1 MIDGSILPAMLAETL
16 SLWYVILPAVF
27 LGLIVGAIPGFSAAN
42 TIIILLPL
50 TLAVDVQTGVT
61 FMVALYCSSRMGAG
75 VPAILVNIPGTA
87 GAAATPLD
95 GYPMA
100 KQGKGAQALSI
111 SFVASTIGGLI
122 TTAIALLTLPWL
134 ARVGYYMH
142 SVEMIVVMLFGIS
155 LIATIAAKDT
165 LKGLIA
171 GFFGLMIGA
180 IGADHIY
187 ATPRG
192 TFGFLEL
199 YDGVP
204 LIPAL
209 VGLFAVSE
217 AFYFIEAR
225 SIMSEEGRKL
235 MAKGGWGQTIDGVR
249 ITLKRWWHVV
259 WTSLLGLLIGVVP
272 GAGASIASFVAYQQS
287 RTFSKTPELY
297 GTGHPEGLIAPE
309 AANNGVTAGTLI
321 PLLVL
326 GIPGGATAAIM
337 LVVMQYH
344 GVQMGPRLFQLSPEI
359 AYGMILSMFVTYVIM
374 AFTILPLARYLSRI
388 TMVST
393 VYMAPIVLA
402 FTLVG
407 SFVPREYMFDMWLAL
422 VFGIIGYV
430 ARKTGY
436 HVSAILI
443 GVILGPL
450 LEQYFLRAL
459 RISQG
464 DLSVLFSSTLG
475 NILWVALAASI
486 VLPYIIEF
494 KRGRSAQQAGAEAE
508 ERRL

>member
-1 MIDGSILPAMLAETL
+1 MADTLALFGGLFLHTL
-16 SLWYVILPAVF
+16 SYWWVIVPTIF

-42 TIIILLPL
+42 TIIVLLPL
-50 TLAVDVQTGVT
+50 TLAMEVETGLI
-61 FMVALYCSSRMGAG
+61 FMVALYCSARMGAG
-75 VPAILVNIPGTA
+75 IPAILVNIPGTA

-100 KQGKGAQALSI
+100 KQGRGQQALAM
-111 SFVASTIGGLI
+111 SFVASTLGGLI
-122 TTAIALLTLPWL
+122 TTVIALAAMPVL

-155 LIATIAAKDT
+155 LIATIAARDT

-171 GFFGLMIGA
+171 GFFGLMIGS
-180 IGADHIY
+180 IGTDVVY

-217 AFYFIEAR
+217 AFMIIEKQSILTDAGRAAMAR
-225 SIMSEEGRKL
+225 ADWTATFE
-235 MAKGGWGQTIDGVR
+235 GVR
-249 ITLKRWWHVV
+249 IALSRWWHIV
-259 WTSLLGLLIGVVP
+259 WTSIIGLIIGVIP

-309 AANNGVTAGTLI
+309 SANNGVTSGTLV
-321 PLLVL
+321 PLLVI

-344 GVQMGPRLFQLSPEI
+344 GINFGPSLFEDRPEI
-359 AYGMILSMFVTYVIM
+359 GYGMFMAMAVSYLLMIL
-374 AFTILPLARYLSRI
+374 TILPLSRYMSRV
-388 TMVST
+388 TT
-393 VYMAPIVLA
+393 VPTAYMAPLIIS

-407 SFVPREYMFDMWLAL
+407 AFVPREYMFDMYLAL
-422 VFGIIGYV
+422 VFGVIGYI
-430 ARKTGY
+430 ARRTGY
-436 HVSAILI
+436 HVASILI

-450 LEQYFLRAL
+450 LETYFLRAL
-459 RISQG
+459 KKSDG
-464 DLSVLFSSTLG
+464 DVMVLFSSTIG
-475 NILWVALAASI
+475 NVLWVLLVLSIAIPMLIDWRKSRARVLA
-486 VLPYIIEF
+486 E
-494 KRGRSAQQAGAEAE
+494 
-508 ERRL
+508 